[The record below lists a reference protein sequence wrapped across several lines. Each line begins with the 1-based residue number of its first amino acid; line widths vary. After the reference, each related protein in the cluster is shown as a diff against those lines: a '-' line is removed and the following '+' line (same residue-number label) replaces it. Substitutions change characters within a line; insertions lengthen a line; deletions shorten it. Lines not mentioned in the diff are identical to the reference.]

1 MPRINHL
8 RAQSDREDLL
18 REIRK
23 GQGANGLMSC
33 RSLADACGIPYQT
46 LLRRLQRPEDFTLGE
61 IKKLIKSVPV
71 DPFVLLSFVG
81 LREKDL
87 RSHDKK

>member
-1 MPRINHL
+1 MPRIKQL
-8 RAQSDREDLL
+8 RDQYNREDLV

-23 GQGANGLMSC
+23 GQGENGLMSC
-33 RSLADACGIPYQT
+33 RSLAGACGIPYQT

>member
-1 MPRINHL
+1 MPRINQL
-8 RAQSDREDLL
+8 RDQYDREDLL

-71 DPFVLLSFVG
+71 DPFVLLTFIG
-81 LREKDL
+81 IREKDL
-87 RSHDKK
+87 RKHDNK